1 MKKLTKIGV
10 LLMGLILFS
19 CSTEDQIND
28 ENNDSSNFE
37 RPANNNPIVKN
48 WEFNDLNE
56 WQDATQVGA
65 PNYFLENGNLKM
77 FTNPNTWERT
87 KVKTTATYGAGTYT
101 WRVFVPE
108 MGVGDMSSIGAF
120 LYKDDT
126 HELDFEIGYGS
137 QSTRQNLNAQEDD
150 LIAYMSSQANPS
162 QFVQTKIKRNQWY
175 TLSIELTLSS
185 NNRYFAKW
193 KIDGTTVASKQ
204 LNYGTKVK
212 FNVFCS
218 MENLTFIGDHIPQN
232 QNYAL
237 FDSVQYTSN

>member
-1 MKKLTKIGV
+1 MKKFTKIAV
-10 LLMGLILFS
+10 LFMGLTLFS
-19 CSTEDQIND
+19 CSTEEQYTN
-28 ENNDSSNFE
+28 ENNENSNFE
-37 RPANNNPIVKN
+37 RPSGNNPITKN

-56 WQDATQVGA
+56 WQDASQNSSA
-65 PNYFLENGNLKM
+65 NYYLENGNLKM

-87 KVKTTATYGAGTYT
+87 KVKTTSTFGAGTYT
-101 WRVFVPE
+101 WRVYVPE

-137 QSTRQNLNAQEDD
+137 ESTRQSLNAQADD

-162 QFVQTKIKRNQWY
+162 QFVQTTIKRNQWY
-175 TLSIELTLSS
+175 TLTIELSLTS

-218 MENLTFIGDHIPQN
+218 MENLTFIGDHIPLS

-237 FDSVQYTSN
+237 FDSVQYLSY